1 VPKDSILIVGEGGQV
16 QRIKAGLSDTYT
28 IHMAKDPLQGYK
40 FLKDQMPLVIILYV
54 SNRTDSPEDRWRLMK
69 SMTEMAGPIKVI
81 IITENDDRTDAIMA
95 IEAGAFDYH
104 TALVDM
110 DDLRVIVGRAAY
122 LSKIEREYYAEH
134 NLSAIEPGL
143 IDGMVAINPHIV
155 NVMNLAAKV
164 AKTSYPVLL
173 QGESGTGKGC
183 LARLI
188 HRLSQRKSRPF
199 VIVDCGSIPHDLLE
213 SELFGH
219 EKGSFTGAYAR
230 QIGKLER
237 ASAGTVVL
245 DEVSCLPLLLQVKM
259 LRFLQERTVERIGG
273 NHEIPVDARVI
284 AISNTDLESLV
295 KDGAFRED
303 LFYRLNVVPL
313 KVPPLRERPEDI
325 VALARVY
332 LGMYSRE
339 IDRGLK
345 GYTEDAMDAMMT
357 YGWPGNIREM
367 QNRIRRAVIMA
378 KAAYLTPEDLGLTN
392 PVLDGLPSLQKA
404 REDAESRVIRMALSR
419 NNNNISKAAKL
430 LKISRPT
437 LYDLMKKH
445 QILVNGQIPG

>member
-1 VPKDSILIVGEGGQV
+1 VLKDSILIVGEGGQV
-16 QRIKAGLSDTYT
+16 QRIKAGLSDTYI
-28 IHMAKDPLQGYK
+28 IHMAKDPLQGYQ
-40 FLKDQMPLVIILYV
+40 FLKDQIPLVIILYV

-110 DDLRVIVGRAAY
+110 DALRVIVGRAAY
-122 LSKIEREYYAEH
+122 LSKIEREYYAEY
-134 NLSAIEPGL
+134 NLSAIEHGL

-164 AKTSYPVLL
+164 AKTNYPVLL

-295 KDGAFRED
+295 KNGVFRED
-303 LFYRLNVVPL
+303 LFYRLNVIPL

-332 LGMYSRE
+332 LGMYCRE
-339 IDRGLK
+339 IDRGFK

-367 QNRIRRAVIMA
+367 QNRIRRAMIMA
-378 KAAYLTPEDLGLTN
+378 KADYLTPEDLGLTS
-392 PVLDGLPSLQKA
+392 PVVDGLPSLQKA
-404 REDAESRVIRMALSR
+404 REDAETRVIRMALSR